1 MNKVK
6 LAATKYLVI
15 GIGGVLNIERKKK
28 KKKKGREEEK
38 IFFALL
44 VKTKR
49 ELGNR
54 G

>member
-28 KKKKGREEEK
+28 KKKGREEEK

>member
-1 MNKVK
+1 MNQVK

-28 KKKKGREEEK
+28 NKGREEEK